1 MAHAHVWD
9 IVARYLY
16 IVGQIQLFCLKNQIN
31 SWSRSAWLY
40 KVVSWKCSCLFTP
53 RGYTLTT
60 WFDGSVDSSEMMD
73 SARERAMILF
83 LSWLLSSKSHLIRIR
98 VRALAQRIS
107 VRTIVHKTPAKS
119 GFWVLS
125 RNQSSKTTIS
135 KYHSR
140 GRRIDVSSST
150 SSISSCCVVNFA
162 TSLMCNGASVTAIG
176 PRLIVVSSVSK
187 VERRFRHLMPRSD
200 GVGFWNKNNLQVF
213 TIKLRFA
220 IHLLI

>member
-1 MAHAHVWD
+1 
-9 IVARYLY
+9 
-16 IVGQIQLFCLKNQIN
+16 
-31 SWSRSAWLY
+31 
-40 KVVSWKCSCLFTP
+40 
-53 RGYTLTT
+53 
-60 WFDGSVDSSEMMD
+60 MMD

-187 VERRFRHLMPRSD
+187 VERRFRHLMPRSV
-200 GVGFWNKNNLQVF
+200 GVGFWNKNNIQVF
-213 TIKLRFA
+213 TIKLRLCYPFTDLTISKA
-220 IHLLI
+220 GFLSSRLDSPSDCWNRRERCSASEWHHYSRIWTGPIQTWHSALIPYWRCPLGRQYYRRGN